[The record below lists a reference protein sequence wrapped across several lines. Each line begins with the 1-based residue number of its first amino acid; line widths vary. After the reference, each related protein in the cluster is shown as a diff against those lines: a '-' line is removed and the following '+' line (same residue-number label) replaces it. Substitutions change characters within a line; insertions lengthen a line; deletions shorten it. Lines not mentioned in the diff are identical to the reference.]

1 MEPTGK
7 LQLSRNAC
15 QQLPESGKLSKS
27 GESQVTGN
35 NDNTGKEQS
44 TPVKAKTDTE
54 SKKPD
59 APNHD
64 FPATSSNTNSSPTSP
79 TPTNQQLIITSNDKS
94 FTILCYCEGYV
105 TPPVQSSNGMIVK
118 SEGKGGT
125 RYRNLEGFYDGNH
138 AATKNYHERLPAEEV
153 RASRKAKSGRDVT
166 QVNQNDPVSNTRSDT
181 SAALKW
187 FFETEGQATFHCE
200 ECH

>member
-44 TPVKAKTDTE
+44 TPVKTKTDE
-54 SKKPD
+54 SNKPN
-59 APNHD
+59 APNHE
-64 FPATSSNTNSSPTSP
+64 FPGNTSNTNSSPTSP
-79 TPTNQQLIITSNDKS
+79 APINQQLIITGNDKS
-94 FTILCYCEGYV
+94 LTVLCYCEGYV

-118 SEGKGGT
+118 GESKGGI
-125 RYRNLEGFYDGNH
+125 RYRNLAGVYDGNH
-138 AATKNYHERLPAEEV
+138 PLTKNYHERLPAEEV
-153 RASRKAKSGRDVT
+153 RASRRAKSGRDVT

-187 FFETEGQATFHCE
+187 FFETEGQGTSYCE